1 MPVFNYEAKNVD
13 GIVIKG
19 KLEVDTREQLQK
31 NLREKNFFLIKVEEE
46 VAANNLS
53 FDKFKEIPF
62 KDLSMFCKELYF
74 TLSAGIPVI
83 RSLEIINVN
92 IENKRLKAVIDE
104 LIEEIQK
111 GRNMSD
117 VLKEKEEIPNMFAS
131 MVSVGESTGYLDE
144 IIKDMS
150 IYYDKQHQQKL
161 KIKSALSYPKVLVV
175 FGALITMGLITFV
188 VPTFVET
195 ITSSG
200 GQVPLIT
207 RIVIGISDFCRNNV
221 IILTI
226 LVVGIIIFKKY
237 VLDKN
242 ENYIYERDKFLMNS
256 KRLGAITQQ
265 VTTARFARTF
275 SILLKGGMG
284 IIESIDI
291 VSESI
296 GNEYTKQLLQECKK
310 LVNVGSSVGEALEAK
325 EVFPSLLTQMMKIGE
340 ESGNIDSILDQ
351 ISDFYDSESDFAI
364 KKFTSL
370 IEPVVIIGLALVVGL
385 VVVAL
390 VLPMFQSMGSV
401 G

>member
-1 MPVFNYEAKNVD
+1 MAVFNYEAKNVE

-19 KLEVDTREQLQK
+19 KLEVDTREELQK

-46 VAANNLS
+46 VAASNIS

-74 TLSAGIPVI
+74 TLSAGIPMI
-83 RSLEIINVN
+83 KSLEIINGN
-92 IENKRLKAVIDE
+92 IENKKLRGLIE
-104 LIEEIQK
+104 NLIEEIQK

-117 VLKEKEEIPNMFAS
+117 VLKESGEVPYMFAA
-131 MVSVGESTGYLDE
+131 MVAVGESTGYLDE

-161 KIKSALSYPKVLVV
+161 KIKSALSYPKVLVG
-175 FGALITMGLITFV
+175 FGALITVGLITFV

-200 GQVPLIT
+200 GEVPLLT
-207 RIVIGISDFCRNNV
+207 RIVIGISDFCRNNF
-221 IILTI
+221 IILAI
-226 LVVGIIIFKKY
+226 LVIGIIGFKKY
-237 VLDKN
+237 ILDKN
-242 ENYIYERDKFLMNS
+242 ENFIYEKDKFLMQS
-256 KRLGAITQQ
+256 KKLGAIVQQ

-275 SILLKGGMG
+275 GILLKGGMG

-296 GNEYTKQLLQECKK
+296 GNEYTKKLLQECKE
-310 LVNVGSSVGEALEAK
+310 LVNVGSSIGEALEAK
-325 EVFPSLLTQMMKIGE
+325 EVFPALLTQMMKIGE
-340 ESGNIDSILDQ
+340 ESGSLDNILDQ
-351 ISDFYDSESDFAI
+351 ISEFYDSESDFAI

-370 IEPVVIIGLALVVGL
+370 IEPIVIIGLALVVGI
-385 VVVAL
+385 VIVAL

-401 G
+401 

>member
-1 MPVFNYEAKNVD
+1 MTVFNYEAKNID

-19 KLEVDTREQLQK
+19 KLEVDTKEELQK

-53 FDKFKEIPF
+53 FDKFREIPF

-74 TLSAGIPVI
+74 TLSAGIPMI
-83 RSLEIINVN
+83 RSLEIINGN
-92 IENKRLKAVIDE
+92 IENKKLKAVIEE

-117 VLKEKEEIPNMFAS
+117 VLKEKDEIPNMFSA
-131 MVSVGESTGYLDE
+131 MVAVGESTGYLDE

-161 KIKSALSYPKVLVV
+161 KIKSALSYPKVLVA
-175 FGALITMGLITFV
+175 FGSLITVGLITFV

-200 GQVPLIT
+200 GEVPLIT
-207 RIVIGISDFCRNNV
+207 RVVIGISDFCRNNF
-221 IILTI
+221 IILAI
-226 LVVGIIIFKKY
+226 LVMGIIGFKKY
-237 VLDKN
+237 ILDKN
-242 ENYIYERDKFLMNS
+242 ENFIYERDKFLMNS
-256 KRLGAITQQ
+256 KKLGAITQQ

-275 SILLKGGMG
+275 AILIKGGMG

-296 GNEYTKQLLQECKK
+296 GNEYTKKLLQESKE
-310 LVNVGSSVGEALEAK
+310 LVNVGSSIGEALEAK
-325 EVFPSLLTQMMKIGE
+325 EVFPTLLTQMMKIGE

-351 ISDFYDSESDFAI
+351 ISEFYDSESDFAI

-370 IEPVVIIGLALVVGL
+370 IEPVVIIGLALVVGI
-385 VVVAL
+385 VIVAL
-390 VLPMFQSMGSV
+390 VLPMFQSMGSF
-401 G
+401 

>member
-117 VLKEKEEIPNMFAS
+117 VLKEKEEIQNMFAS

>member
-1 MPVFNYEAKNVD
+1 MTVFNYEAKNID

-19 KLEVDTREQLQK
+19 KLEVDTKEELQK

-53 FDKFKEIPF
+53 FDKFREIPF

-74 TLSAGIPVI
+74 TLSAGIPMI
-83 RSLEIINVN
+83 RSLEIINGN
-92 IENKRLKAVIDE
+92 IENKKLKAVIEE

-117 VLKEKEEIPNMFAS
+117 VLKEKDEIPNMFSA
-131 MVSVGESTGYLDE
+131 MVAVGESTGYLDE

-150 IYYDKQHQQKL
+150 IYYDKQYQQKL
-161 KIKSALSYPKVLVV
+161 KIKSALSYPKVLVA
-175 FGALITMGLITFV
+175 FGSLITVGLITFV

-200 GQVPLIT
+200 GEVPLIT
-207 RIVIGISDFCRNNV
+207 RVVIGISDFCRNNF
-221 IILTI
+221 IILAI
-226 LVVGIIIFKKY
+226 LVMGIIGFKKY
-237 VLDKN
+237 ILDKN
-242 ENYIYERDKFLMNS
+242 ENFIYERDKFLMNS
-256 KRLGAITQQ
+256 KKLGAITQQ

-275 SILLKGGMG
+275 AILIKGGMG

-296 GNEYTKQLLQECKK
+296 GNEYTKKLLQESKE
-310 LVNVGSSVGEALEAK
+310 LVNVGSSIGEALEAK
-325 EVFPSLLTQMMKIGE
+325 EVIPTLLTQMMKIGE

-351 ISDFYDSESDFAI
+351 ISEFYDSESDFAI

-370 IEPVVIIGLALVVGL
+370 IEPVVIIGLALVVGI
-385 VVVAL
+385 VIVAL
-390 VLPMFQSMGSV
+390 VLPMFQSMGSF
-401 G
+401 

>member
-1 MPVFNYEAKNVD
+1 
-13 GIVIKG
+13 
-19 KLEVDTREQLQK
+19 
-31 NLREKNFFLIKVEEE
+31 
-46 VAANNLS
+46 
-53 FDKFKEIPF
+53 
-62 KDLSMFCKELYF
+62 
-74 TLSAGIPVI
+74 
-83 RSLEIINVN
+83 
-92 IENKRLKAVIDE
+92 
-104 LIEEIQK
+104 
-111 GRNMSD
+111 
-117 VLKEKEEIPNMFAS
+117 
-131 MVSVGESTGYLDE
+131 
-144 IIKDMS
+144 
-150 IYYDKQHQQKL
+150 
-161 KIKSALSYPKVLVV
+161 
-175 FGALITMGLITFV
+175 MGLITFV

>member
-1 MPVFNYEAKNVD
+1 MTVFNYEAKNID

-19 KLEVDTREQLQK
+19 KLEVDTKEELQK

-53 FDKFKEIPF
+53 FDKFREIPF

-74 TLSAGIPVI
+74 TLSAGIPMI
-83 RSLEIINVN
+83 RSLEIINGN
-92 IENKRLKAVIDE
+92 IENKKLKAVIEE

-117 VLKEKEEIPNMFAS
+117 VLKEKDEIPNMFSA
-131 MVSVGESTGYLDE
+131 MVAVGESTGYLDE

-150 IYYDKQHQQKL
+150 IYYDKQYQQKL
-161 KIKSALSYPKVLVV
+161 KIKSALSYPKVLVA
-175 FGALITMGLITFV
+175 FGSLITVGLITFV

-200 GQVPLIT
+200 GEVPLIT
-207 RIVIGISDFCRNNV
+207 RVVIGISDFCRNNF
-221 IILTI
+221 IILAI
-226 LVVGIIIFKKY
+226 LVMGIIGFKKY
-237 VLDKN
+237 ILDKN
-242 ENYIYERDKFLMNS
+242 ENFIYERDKFLMNS
-256 KRLGAITQQ
+256 KKLGAITQQ

-275 SILLKGGMG
+275 AILIKGGMG

-296 GNEYTKQLLQECKK
+296 GNEYTKKLLQESKE
-310 LVNVGSSVGEALEAK
+310 LVNVGSSIGEALEAK
-325 EVFPSLLTQMMKIGE
+325 EVFPTLLTQMMKIGE

-351 ISDFYDSESDFAI
+351 ISEFYDSESDFAI

-370 IEPVVIIGLALVVGL
+370 IEPVVIIGLALVVGI
-385 VVVAL
+385 VIVAL
-390 VLPMFQSMGSV
+390 VLPMFQSMGSF
-401 G
+401 

>member
-74 TLSAGIPVI
+74 TLSAGIPMI
-83 RSLEIINVN
+83 RSLEIINGN

-131 MVSVGESTGYLDE
+131 MVEVGESTGYLDE

-207 RIVIGISDFCRNNV
+207 RIVIGISDFCRNNF
-221 IILTI
+221 IILMI
-226 LVVGIIIFKKY
+226 LVVGSIIFKKY

-296 GNEYTKQLLQECKK
+296 GNEYTKQLLQECKE

-370 IEPVVIIGLALVVGL
+370 IEPVVIIGLAVVVGL
-385 VVVAL
+385 VIVAL

>member
-74 TLSAGIPVI
+74 TLSAGIPMI
-83 RSLEIINVN
+83 RSLEIINGN

-131 MVSVGESTGYLDE
+131 MVAVGESTGYLDE

-207 RIVIGISDFCRNNV
+207 RIVIGISDFCRNNF
-221 IILTI
+221 IILMI
-226 LVVGIIIFKKY
+226 LVVGSIIFKKY

-242 ENYIYERDKFLMNS
+242 DNYIYERDKFLMNS

-296 GNEYTKQLLQECKK
+296 GNEYTKQLLQESKE
-310 LVNVGSSVGEALEAK
+310 LVNVGSSIGEALEAK

-385 VVVAL
+385 VIVAL

-401 G
+401 A

>member
-1 MPVFNYEAKNVD
+1 MTVFNYEAKNID

-19 KLEVDTREQLQK
+19 KLEVDTREELQK

-53 FDKFKEIPF
+53 FDKFREIPF

-74 TLSAGIPVI
+74 TLSAGIPMI
-83 RSLEIINVN
+83 RSLEIINGN
-92 IENKRLKAVIDE
+92 IENKKLKAVIEE

-111 GRNMSD
+111 GRNMPD
-117 VLKEKEEIPNMFAS
+117 VLKEKDEIPNMFSA
-131 MVSVGESTGYLDE
+131 MVAVGESTGYLDE

-150 IYYDKQHQQKL
+150 IYYDKQYQQKL
-161 KIKSALSYPKVLVV
+161 KIKSALSYPKVLVA
-175 FGALITMGLITFV
+175 FGSLITVGLITFV

-200 GQVPLIT
+200 GEVPLIT
-207 RIVIGISDFCRNNV
+207 RVVIGISDFCRNNF
-221 IILTI
+221 IILAI
-226 LVVGIIIFKKY
+226 LVMGIIGFKKY
-237 VLDKN
+237 ILDKN
-242 ENYIYERDKFLMNS
+242 ENFIYERDKFLMNS
-256 KRLGAITQQ
+256 KKLGAITQQ

-275 SILLKGGMG
+275 AILIKGGMG

-296 GNEYTKQLLQECKK
+296 GNEYTKKLLQESKE
-310 LVNVGSSVGEALEAK
+310 LVNVGSSIGEALEAK
-325 EVFPSLLTQMMKIGE
+325 EVFPTLLTQMMKIGE

-351 ISDFYDSESDFAI
+351 ISEFYDSESDFAI

-370 IEPVVIIGLALVVGL
+370 IEPVVIIGLALVVGI
-385 VVVAL
+385 VIVAL
-390 VLPMFQSMGSV
+390 VLPMFQSMGSF
-401 G
+401 

>member
-296 GNEYTKQLLQECKK
+296 GNEYTKRLLQECKK

-370 IEPVVIIGLALVVGL
+370 IEPVVIIGLAVVVGL
-385 VVVAL
+385 VIVAL